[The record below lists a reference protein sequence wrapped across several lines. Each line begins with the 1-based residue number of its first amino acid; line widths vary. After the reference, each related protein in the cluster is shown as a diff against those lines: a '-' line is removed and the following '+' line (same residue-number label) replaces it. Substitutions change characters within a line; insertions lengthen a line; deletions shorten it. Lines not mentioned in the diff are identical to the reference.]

1 MGGHIGRAL
10 ADRIGQH
17 HRQRSTRG
25 TDSSSSLSSAALSSR
40 QSAISYAPAP
50 TPSDAQSVTIVAEE
64 QNYRLGIPLE
74 ELNTPPSWVSEGFFE
89 GGQVGIADVEEAVA
103 REVEAEEMV
112 TTLVAIA
119 DEEVLA
125 ESSL

>member
-1 MGGHIGRAL
+1 M
-10 ADRIGQH
+10 
-17 HRQRSTRG
+17 
-25 TDSSSSLSSAALSSR
+25 
-40 QSAISYAPAP
+40 P

-64 QNYRLGIPLE
+64 PNYRLGIPLE
-74 ELNTPPSWVSEGFFE
+74 ELNTPPSSVSEGFFE
-89 GGQVGIADVEEAVA
+89 GGQIGIADVEEAVA
-103 REVEAEEMV
+103 QEVETEEMV